1 MKKKDIYKLK
11 KCLRD
16 FRTKDHLLV
25 SWPFVIWMSFKNCL
39 SCPLMMDLGSFSL
52 LLNSSY
58 GFEHHH
64 IVFFFML
71 KTFDPLD
78 FSSCPLDLF
87 GHLWWL
93 RIFFY
98 APQCC
103 FNTFNHW
110 VLFFMSL
117 ALAPSV
123 GCDPSQGYFLKKSIR
138 LKRGL
143 QMIYFSLVKK
153 LSKMA
158 FLHFKLMHLGSVSL
172 AFMRVY
178 NVISHYSFK

>member
-103 FNTFNHW
+103 FDTFNHE
-110 VLFFMSL
+110 FFFLCLLHLPPVWGVIL
-117 ALAPSV
+117 AKV
-123 GCDPSQGYFLKKSIR
+123 I
-138 LKRGL
+138 
-143 QMIYFSLVKK
+143 FSRK
-153 LSKMA
+153 A
-158 FLHFKLMHLGSVSL
+158 LGSKGDCKWYIL
-172 AFMRVY
+172 ASWKDYQRWPFF
-178 NVISHYSFK
+178 ISNLCI